1 MSEEEKEEGKSYTTS
16 FRLNESANAR
26 LMLFCELTG
35 MRKSEVVKAAL
46 SQFIAPTIQNANVI
60 PPYYNPRVHACVDNN
75 IISKDIMN
83 CNTEPKKEDAKKE
96 ETHAWFQAFWE
107 VCKNQ
112 QYARRVVKT
121 IRHNWDALAELD
133 PKIVADK
140 YNEHFSLKGNYAKH
154 PNSWLNDGGYDNEV
168 SNSVTSHGLNFDI
181 TTKHPEDE

>member
-35 MRKSEVVKAAL
+35 MRKSEVVKAAI

-60 PPYYNPRVHACVDNN
+60 PPYYNPRAHTCVDNV
-75 IISKDIMN
+75 IISKDIMKN
-83 CNTEPKKEDAKKE
+83 NTEVKNKDAKKE

-112 QYARRVVKT
+112 QFARRVVKT
-121 IRHNWDALAELD
+121 IRQNWDALAELD

-140 YNEHFSLKGNYAKH
+140 YNQHFHEKGNYAKH
-154 PNSWLNDGGYDNEV
+154 PNSWLNDGGYDNHV
-168 SNSVTSHGLNFDI
+168 DNSVSTHGLNFDV
-181 TTKHPEDE
+181 TTKHPDD